1 MLKKLRPIFCQ
12 NLSSQECI
20 LASFIPTRKAGYK
33 NAIKVYHVI
42 SFVLQSNM
50 KHSVGIIFGALL
62 LNLCYGL
69 PTGICFLDN
78 LKIFFILESNHEKQL
93 HTLKSRNLLKVET
106 KINLKNAYSAAHA

>member
-1 MLKKLRPIFCQ
+1 MQSHMKRSID
-12 NLSSQECI
+12 I
-20 LASFIPTRKAGYK
+20 LFLGL
-33 NAIKVYHVI
+33 
-42 SFVLQSNM
+42 F
-50 KHSVGIIFGALL
+50 

-93 HTLKSRNLLKVET
+93 HTLKSQNLLKVET

>member
-1 MLKKLRPIFCQ
+1 MKRQALKRPSKTF
-12 NLSSQECI
+12 
-20 LASFIPTRKAGYK
+20 
-33 NAIKVYHVI
+33 HVL
-42 SFVLQSNM
+42 SFVMQSHM
-50 KHSVGIIFGALL
+50 KRSIDILFLGLF

-93 HTLKSRNLLKVET
+93 HTLKSQNLLKVET